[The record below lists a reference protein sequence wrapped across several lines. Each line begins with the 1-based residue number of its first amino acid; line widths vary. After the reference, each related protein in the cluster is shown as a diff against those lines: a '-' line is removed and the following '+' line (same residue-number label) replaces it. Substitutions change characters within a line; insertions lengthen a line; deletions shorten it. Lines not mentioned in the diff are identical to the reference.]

1 LKSLVS
7 LLLIIKGA
15 LRESL
20 QAGGDE
26 SVARVVRELVPMS
39 HHEAVRAPTRSRGGE
54 PEKRGAVRAGGSL
67 QRREEKRSC
76 LRERSHR
83 KESER
88 TERAEKRERGSAALL
103 AGIHR
108 SHSREEQS
116 RDRGS
121 TKEHERQSERQSLSC
136 SRSRDRGSRI
146 GARTYSR
153 DESER
158 EESER
163 REGETHQRGERENGE
178 KRERR
183 TSLRCEVLA
192 NPIARDS

>member
-1 LKSLVS
+1 LESLVS

-20 QAGGDE
+20 QARGDQ
-26 SVARVVRELVPMS
+26 SVTRIIGQLVSMS
-39 HHEAVRAPTRSRGGE
+39 RHDGSRAPTRSRGGE

-103 AGIHR
+103 ASIHR

-116 RDRGS
+116 RGRGS
-121 TKEHERQSERQSLSC
+121 TKERERESERQSLFSG
-136 SRSRDRGSRI
+136 RGRGREASV
-146 GARTYSR
+146 GARTHSR

-163 REGETHQRGERENGE
+163 REGETHERGERGNGE
-178 KRERR
+178 KRERERAYAARYWR
-183 TSLRCEVLA
+183 TR
-192 NPIARDS
+192 